1 MTRKRSRRWFFVTLV
16 VLSLLYLILVARVFL
31 LEADMSLGLSR
42 ISGPGLM
49 GLIVDR
55 SSFVPPKDSV
65 IRPGQLSLFVDVV
78 ETLDSLHGNEAG
90 TLEVRTS
97 FADLL
102 NRYTISIS
110 EYRWI
115 REVVERMWRNVP
127 TPRSRIQRSDSIN
140 YQRFRMFEARI
151 AEHPAFF
158 RDTLDRE
165 ALTK

>member
-16 VLSLLYLILVARVFL
+16 VLALLYLVLVARVFL

-42 ISGPGLM
+42 ISGPGLL

-55 SSFVPPKDSV
+55 STFVPPKDGIV
-65 IRPGQLSLFVDVV
+65 RPGQLSMFVDVV
-78 ETLDSLHGNEAG
+78 ETLDSLRADSAG
-90 TLEVRTS
+90 TQEMRTS

-110 EYRWI
+110 EYRWV
-115 REVVERMWRNVP
+115 RSVVSDVRDRSASSRNLTP
-127 TPRSRIQRSDSIN
+127 TDSTNAQRL
-140 YQRFRMFEARI
+140 RMFLPRLK
-151 AEHPAFF
+151 EHEIFF

-165 ALTK
+165 ALEQ